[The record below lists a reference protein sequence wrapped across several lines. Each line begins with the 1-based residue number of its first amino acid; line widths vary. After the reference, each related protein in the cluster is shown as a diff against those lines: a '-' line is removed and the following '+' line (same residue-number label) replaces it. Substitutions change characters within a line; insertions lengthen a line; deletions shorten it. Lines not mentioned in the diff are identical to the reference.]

1 MSGKLSLLN
10 LLVGLMLECSEIYIR
25 IMLLCWHYWPP
36 MAGTVSRQEK
46 ALAQERAA
54 KTGNGSEE
62 VGVTGSPKMFLSLR
76 PRRTET
82 KENDVD
88 DGDGVLSDSHPCQI
102 KDPHCMVP
110 HICSNPLLNHCLRG
124 VVNIERDM
132 IHVFSWAS
140 WLLGHAAG
148 THWASQ
154 KNWVEANRRIVGR
167 EDRSRKPRD
176 VWFPVGYREPWKHI
190 SYIPINPHG
199 GSTEPWFPVD
209 VPSDPL
215 TARDPLSRLRSSKVR
230 RIRREFFHG
239 KGTSGTLHVTY
250 DMGTVN
256 FDVNQNLKATHVF
269 KDCLRLEE
277 ICLVMPSCCLKLQL
291 WSFFFWGGSNH
302 KI

>member
-76 PRRTET
+76 PRRTDT

-148 THWASQ
+148 TH
-154 KNWVEANRRIVGR
+154 
-167 EDRSRKPRD
+167 
-176 VWFPVGYREPWKHI
+176 
-190 SYIPINPHG
+190 
-199 GSTEPWFPVD
+199 
-209 VPSDPL
+209 
-215 TARDPLSRLRSSKVR
+215 
-230 RIRREFFHG
+230 
-239 KGTSGTLHVTY
+239 
-250 DMGTVN
+250 
-256 FDVNQNLKATHVF
+256 
-269 KDCLRLEE
+269 
-277 ICLVMPSCCLKLQL
+277 
-291 WSFFFWGGSNH
+291 
-302 KI
+302 